1 MAQVQRDKF
10 MKSQNDTPWSVAI
23 FRRVGYGLLLLAL
36 FDLLA
41 ILLPPNLM
49 NPLWQFETMGAIV
62 ERVAVPLLGLVLV
75 FFGEE
80 KFRSP
85 LEQKLLKSLRWL
97 CLLVGVLF
105 FLLVPLGL
113 VSTIQVKKINDTQ
126 MADQFKQQNNRI
138 ERVEKQ
144 LNIIKDQDLE
154 NFIKSQGRSLDGQSP
169 QQARDQFIEKIKK
182 DKNQLRTQFEQAKA
196 NRRLTLF
203 KNLAKWSL
211 GAIVSGILFI
221 YIWLLTRWA
230 L

>member
-1 MAQVQRDKF
+1 MN
-10 MKSQNDTPWSVAI
+10 SQSDTPWSVAV
-23 FRRVGYGLLLLAL
+23 FRKIGYGLLLLAL

-41 ILLPPNLM
+41 TLIPLNFR

-62 ERVAVPLLGLVLV
+62 ERVAVPLIGLVLV

-80 KFRSP
+80 KFRSS

-105 FLLVPLGL
+105 FLLIPLGL
-113 VSTIQVKKINDTQ
+113 VSAIQVKKINDLQ
-126 MADQFKQQNNRI
+126 IDGQFKQQKSRI

-144 LNIIKDQDLE
+144 LNIIQDQDLE
-154 NFIKSQGRSLDGQSP
+154 NFIKSQGRSLDSQSP
-169 QQARDQFIEKIKK
+169 QQAKDQFLEKIKK
-182 DKNQLRTQFEQAKA
+182 DKKQLQTQFEQAKA
-196 NRRLTLF
+196 TRRLTIL

-211 GAIVSGILFI
+211 GALVSGILFT
-221 YIWLLTRWA
+221 YIWFLTRWA

>member
-1 MAQVQRDKF
+1 MAQLQRDKF
-10 MKSQNDTPWSVAI
+10 MKSQSDTPWSVAI

-41 ILLPPNLM
+41 ILFPPNLM

-126 MADQFKQQNNRI
+126 MADQFKQQKTRI

-182 DKNQLRTQFEQAKA
+182 DKTQLQTQFEQAKA
-196 NRRLTLF
+196 NRRLTIL

-211 GAIVSGILFI
+211 AAIVSGILFI

>member
-10 MKSQNDTPWSVAI
+10 MKSQSDTPWSVAI

-113 VSTIQVKKINDTQ
+113 VNTIQVKKINDTQ

-196 NRRLTLF
+196 NRRLTLL

-221 YIWLLTRWA
+221 YIWVLTRWA

>member
-1 MAQVQRDKF
+1 
-10 MKSQNDTPWSVAI
+10 MKSQSDTPWSVAV
-23 FRRVGYGLLLLAL
+23 FRRIGYGLLLLAL

-41 ILLPPNLM
+41 IMLPPNLM

-62 ERVAVPLLGLVLV
+62 ERVAVPLIGLVLI

-80 KFRSP
+80 KFRSS
-85 LEQKLLKSLRWL
+85 LEQKLLKSLRWI

-105 FLLVPLGL
+105 FLLIPVGL
-113 VSTIQVKKINDTQ
+113 DSTIKVIRINNNQ
-126 MADQFKQQNNRI
+126 MDGQFKQQKVRI

-144 LNIIKDQDLE
+144 LKSIQDQDLE

-169 QQARDQFIEKIKK
+169 QQARDQFLEKIQK
-182 DKNQLRTQFEQAKA
+182 DKKQLQTQFEQAKA
-196 NRRLTLF
+196 TRRLTLL

-211 GAIVSGILFI
+211 GALVSGILFI

>member
-1 MAQVQRDKF
+1 
-10 MKSQNDTPWSVAI
+10 MKSQSDTPWSVAV
-23 FRRVGYGLLLLAL
+23 FRRIGYGLLLLAL

-41 ILLPPNLM
+41 IMLPPNLM

-62 ERVAVPLLGLVLV
+62 ERVAVPLIGLVLI

-80 KFRSP
+80 KFRSS

-105 FLLVPLGL
+105 FLLIPVGL
-113 VSTIQVKKINDTQ
+113 DSTIKVIRINNNQ
-126 MADQFKQQNNRI
+126 MNGQFKQQKVRI

-144 LNIIKDQDLE
+144 LKSIQDQDLE

-169 QQARDQFIEKIKK
+169 QQARDQFLEKIQK
-182 DKNQLRTQFEQAKA
+182 DKKQLQTQFEQAKA
-196 NRRLTLF
+196 TRRLTLL
-203 KNLAKWSL
+203 KNLAKWSV
-211 GAIVSGILFI
+211 GALVSGILFI